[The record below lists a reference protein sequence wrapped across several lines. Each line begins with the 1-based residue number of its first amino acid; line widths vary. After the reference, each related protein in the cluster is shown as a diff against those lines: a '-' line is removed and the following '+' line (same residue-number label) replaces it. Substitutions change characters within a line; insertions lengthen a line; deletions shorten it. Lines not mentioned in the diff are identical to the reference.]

1 LETSAAGGA
10 KIFAHPHRMAAR
22 RRRDGTAYRAPLI
35 DMRSGD
41 SGRRHRAVRPERK
54 RFRLNRLAL

>member
-1 LETSAAGGA
+1 
-10 KIFAHPHRMAAR
+10 MAAR